1 MAKALRSYREHKD
14 DNREVTQGS
23 NGVTRGPRGFPQRP
37 RTAGPTVRRNVQS
50 EAAYRLLKQRQRAKS
65 ASLHSL
71 RGNGNQS
78 SIQSL
83 RGNQSS
89 SQNHTGL
96 HENTNSNSNTDY
108 IDIQPIRRVP
118 SQPSVRHSHTGAIT
132 IPTGRE
138 SPGSDVISVG
148 GYPRR
153 RIQSA
158 RMYRPSPPPASRP
171 NSPIYRPMTSLGYSD
186 PRTDPI
192 NLVGMAN
199 SITQTE
205 TRNT

>member
-1 MAKALRSYREHKD
+1 MAKALRSYREHR
-14 DNREVTQGS
+14 DNGEVKQGSGEVTEGS

-65 ASLHSL
+65 ASAHSL
-71 RGNGNQS
+71 RGTGHQS
-78 SIQSL
+78 ST
-83 RGNQSS
+83 
-89 SQNHTGL
+89 QNHTGF
-96 HENTNSNSNTDY
+96 HENTNSNSNVDFV
-108 IDIQPIRRVP
+108 DIQPIRRIP
-118 SQPSVRHSHTGAIT
+118 SQQALRHFHTGAIT

-138 SPGSDVISVG
+138 SPQSDVISVG

-158 RMYRPSPPPASRP
+158 RMYRPSPPPAARP

-199 SITQTE
+199 SVTQTE
-205 TRNT
+205 TNT